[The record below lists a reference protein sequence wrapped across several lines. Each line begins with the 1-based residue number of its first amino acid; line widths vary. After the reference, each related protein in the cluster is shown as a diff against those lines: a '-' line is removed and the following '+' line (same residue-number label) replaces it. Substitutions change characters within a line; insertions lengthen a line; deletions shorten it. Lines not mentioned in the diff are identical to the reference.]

1 MGKTIGSKT
10 LSVLLLVIGSVLA
23 TGAALAQEDALGG
36 KPLMVAKQGYFFVGG
51 QYYTAPDGQF
61 MKDQMYVEYQIPEHV
76 THPYPIVLVH
86 GGGLT
91 GTYMMGTPDNRDGWS
106 TFFLAHGY
114 AIYVPDQT
122 GRGKSAYHADA
133 YGPLSRGNALTVE
146 QRFSAIQLFNL
157 WPRAHLHTQW
167 PGSGLIGDPIFDQ
180 FYASEVEGIASSVVQ
195 QSTIQAALA
204 ALLDRIGPAIVLTHS
219 QSGPYGWLI
228 ADARPSLVKGLL
240 QVEPSGPPLTSV
252 TFLGPPTWFTD
263 GPVQFTWG
271 ITSIPITYSPAVTDP
286 SQLVFVKQPV
296 ADNSD
301 VIACWRQADPARQL
315 PNLQHTPILM
325 VTSDAGYHSSY
336 DNCTSEYL
344 TQAGVKNTHV
354 YLGDV
359 GIYGNGHM
367 MMIEKNNL
375 DISAFMLN
383 WLEDNVELGHEE
395 AGR

>member
-1 MGKTIGSKT
+1 MSKT
-10 LSVLLLVIGSVLA
+10 TSPRTLGAVLLAVGSLLA
-23 TGAALAQEDALGG
+23 AGAAQAQEEATAG
-36 KPLMVAKQGYFFVGG
+36 KPLLVAKQGYFFVGG

-133 YGPLSRGNALTVE
+133 YGSLSRGNALTVE
-146 QRFSAIQLFNL
+146 QRFSAIELFNL

-167 PGSGLIGDPIFDQ
+167 PGSGLVGDPFFDQ
-180 FYASEVEGIASSVVQ
+180 FFASEVEGIASSVVQ

-228 ADARPSLVKGLL
+228 ADARPSLVKALL
-240 QVEPSGPPLTSV
+240 EVEPSGPPLTSV

-263 GPVQFTWG
+263 GPVQATWG
-271 ITSIPITYSPAVTDP
+271 ITSIPVTYSPAVTDP

-296 ADNSD
+296 ADNPD

-315 PNLQHTPILM
+315 PNLQHTPILI

-359 GIYGNGHM
+359 GIHGNGHM

-375 DISAFMLN
+375 EISAFMMK
-383 WLEDNVELGHEE
+383 WLEENVDQEQEDTN
-395 AGR
+395 R

>member
-1 MGKTIGSKT
+1 MSGST
-10 LSVLLLVIGSVLA
+10 RSRILGVLLLAVGSVLA
-23 TGAALAQEDALGG
+23 LGTARAQDDALDG

-61 MKDQMYVEYQIPEHV
+61 MKDQMYVEYQIPKHV

-91 GTYMMGTPDNRDGWS
+91 GTYMMGTPDDRPGWS
-106 TFFLAHGY
+106 TFFLANGY
-114 AIYVPDQT
+114 SIYVVDQT

-133 YGPLSRGNALTVE
+133 YGPLSRGNALGIQ
-146 QRFSAIQLFNL
+146 QRFSAFELYNM

-167 PGSGLIGDPIFDQ
+167 PGSGLIGDPTFDQ
-180 FYASEVEGIASSVVQ
+180 FYASEVEGIASAAVQ

-240 QVEPSGPPLTSV
+240 QVEPSGPPLTTV

-263 GPVQFTWG
+263 GPVALPWG
-271 ITSIPITYSPAVTDP
+271 ITAIPITYSPAVTDP
-286 SQLVFVKQPV
+286 SQLVFVKQAV
-296 ADNSD
+296 ADNPD
-301 VIACWRQADPARQL
+301 VIACWRQAAPVRQL

-325 VTSDAGYHSSY
+325 VTSDAGYHSAY

-344 TQAGVKNTHV
+344 TQAGVNNTHV

-359 GIYGNGHM
+359 GIHGNGHM

-375 DISAFMLN
+375 EIAAFMLN
-383 WLEDNVELGHEE
+383 WLEQNVEQAH
-395 AGR
+395 GR